1 MEVYELQ
8 KLRDEVAWLREWVK
22 ANSRRLEDL
31 EANAFFLEDSE
42 EVILV
47 TVPRRDS
54 KPSL

>member
-1 MEVYELQ
+1 MEVDELQ